1 MTIAQPDPPT
11 ITGGVGSMDV
21 AWTAPA
27 ADVDIDL
34 YIIHAYTSDD
44 AFTTRYAVG
53 ATPDLHMVVTSVNNL
68 NVLAATQYEF
78 VVTAFYHENLSD
90 AQSSAQSAR
99 SDQGSPSSD
108 PPTPYVGSPTDVVAE
123 VNTLTGTVNLSWTP
137 STDSIGVSDTS
148 VLWEFGLDDPD
159 PDMPVLSGLGN
170 TFYPYLTWGI
180 SYINALTPGD
190 HTISVRE
197 VTSGTYPPYPELIS
211 AWAPSGSFT
220 IPPLPL
226 HINAPTGVSA
236 TAGDGVAYV
245 SWTAPS
251 VQDVPVES
259 YYVTNSGET
268 SFWPQNDPTQNSLQ
282 IDGLPNG
289 TAVRF
294 KVRGDGTNPD
304 DSSTL
309 MGEYSDLTDW
319 VTPTSPA
326 GPIILGTQ
334 MPSHGDTGWD
344 TPLLEV
350 LGTIET
356 RLASAVGTFVGSD
369 EPTAVANSGAGSGVG
384 APVVLSG
391 ATTLRGTV
399 TFGTG
404 IGSVPGPLVDIT
416 FPTPLDVVPIVA
428 VSSNKLGTVPFATNI
443 STTGFSIGVP
453 YPTDDLMND
462 AYSAS
467 WVVLT

>member
-27 ADVDIDL
+27 ADVDIDN

-53 ATPDLHMVVTSVNNL
+53 ATSNLHMVVTSVNNL
-68 NVLAATQYEF
+68 DVLAAKQYKF
-78 VVTAFYHENLSD
+78 TVVAFHHENLPD
-90 AQSSAQSAR
+90 AQDSAESAR
-99 SDQGSPSSD
+99 SAPGSPSSD
-108 PPTPYVGSPTDVVAE
+108 PPTPFIGAATDVTATVD
-123 VNTLTGTVNLSWTP
+123 TSTGTLNVSWTP
-137 STDSIGVSDTS
+137 ATDSVTGVA
-148 VLWEFGLDDPD
+148 LWVFGLDDPD
-159 PDMPVLSGLGN
+159 PGQSVLGGIGN
-170 TFYPYLTWGI
+170 TQDLVSNTWGM
-180 SYINALTPGD
+180 SYVNAITPGD
-190 HTISVRE
+190 HTISVRGVGSGPHGDVIGE
-197 VTSGTYPPYPELIS
+197 WASSGT
-211 AWAPSGSFT
+211 FT

-259 YYVTNSGET
+259 YYVTDSSET
-268 SFWPQNDPTQNSLQ
+268 SFWPQNDPIQNSLQ

-289 TAVRF
+289 TAIRF

-334 MPSHGDTGWD
+334 MPSHGNTGWD

-350 LGTIET
+350 LETIET

-404 IGSVPGPLVDIT
+404 IGSAPGPLVDIT
-416 FPTPLDVVPIVA
+416 FPTPLDVVPVVV

-443 STTGFSIGVP
+443 SIAGFSIGVP

-462 AYSAS
+462 AYSVS